1 VAEQQERRR
10 SPGRPAI
17 ALDRIVS
24 TALEIVDEQGA
35 EALSMRALAQRLDSG
50 TATLYRHF
58 SGRADVVAH
67 VIDRVFG
74 TAEVDVAALS
84 ALPWPEAC
92 KAAAHS
98 MFDALQH
105 HQNVTPLLVGTVPV
119 GPNALAARERMIA
132 FLLASGFSPD
142 LAARSYALLSRYVL
156 GFAIQLTGTRTDDA
170 GLARMFH
177 DLDASQFPAT
187 VAVADH
193 LPVPFDEEFDF
204 GLELIVNG
212 LASALT
218 HQTQPKK
225 GKRRSS

>member
-1 VAEQQERRR
+1 VTTSQRR
-10 SPGRPAI
+10 SPGRPPV
-17 ALDRIVS
+17 ALDRIV
-24 TALEIVDEQGA
+24 TVALQIVDEQGA
-35 EALSMRALAQRLDSG
+35 DALSMRTLAQRLESG

-67 VIDRVFG
+67 VVDRVFG

-92 KAAAHS
+92 KAVAHS

-119 GPNALAARERMIA
+119 GPNALAAREQMIA
-132 FLLASGFSPD
+132 FLLANGFSPD

-156 GFAIQLTGTRTDDA
+156 GFAIQLTDTPTDDA

-187 VAVADH
+187 VAVSDH
-193 LPVPFDEEFDF
+193 LPVPFDEEFGF
-204 GLELIVNG
+204 GLELIVDG
-212 LASALT
+212 LT
-218 HQTQPKK
+218 HALEREKRPRGK
-225 GKRRSS
+225 GSAARG